1 MIFDIL
7 QLDNLQLFI
16 DAEIAKKAEKDRLS
30 KGQEPTKS
38 GKKKR
43 TWEEDMQ
50 AETEVDETEEDFLR
64 FYFVR
69 ERVITERIFG
79 GEWRRHLKNPQWQS
93 RRDQYQIPEV
103 RPSAG
108 SSSPTSSMSDE
119 RRSEVLLGMKG
130 KTKGMLQFLK
140 MAKDRAALREGGTSS
155 EDETSKQQSPRLLSP
170 N

>member
-1 MIFDIL
+1 M
-7 QLDNLQLFI
+7 QLYI
-16 DAEIAKKAEKDRLS
+16 DGEIAKKAEKERLQKDRPTET
-30 KGQEPTKS
+30 KG

-43 TWEEDMQ
+43 TWEEDM
-50 AETEVDETEEDFLR
+50 ADETEVDDTEEDFLR

-79 GEWRRHLKNPQWQS
+79 GEWRRHLQNPQWQS

-119 RRSEVLLGMKG
+119 RRSEVLLGMRAKTTASLAFLSIG
-130 KTKGMLQFLK
+130 KKYIQ
-140 MAKDRAALREGGTSS
+140 DRSS
-155 EDETSKQQSPRLLSP
+155 DESAEDESNKK
-170 N
+170 

>member
-1 MIFDIL
+1 MY
-7 QLDNLQLFI
+7 I
-16 DAEIAKKAEKDRLS
+16 DGEIAKKAEKERLQKDR
-30 KGQEPTKS
+30 PTTQS

-43 TWEEDMQ
+43 TWEDDMQ
-50 AETEVDETEEDFLR
+50 NETDVDDTEEDFLR

-69 ERVITERIFG
+69 ERVIMERIFG

-119 RRSEVLLGMKG
+119 RRSELLLGLR
-130 KTKGMLQFLK
+130 TKARAGLAMLSI
-140 MAKDRAALREGGTSS
+140 AKRTRGVEPSSS
-155 EDETSKQQSPRLLSP
+155 EDETTKM
-170 N
+170 

>member
-1 MIFDIL
+1 M
-7 QLDNLQLFI
+7 QLFI
-16 DAEIAKKAEKDRLS
+16 DAEIAKKAEKERLQKDR
-30 KGQEPTKS
+30 PTQA

-43 TWEEDMQ
+43 TWEEDM
-50 AETEVDETEEDFLR
+50 ADETEVDETEEDFLR

-119 RRSEVLLGMKG
+119 RRSEVLMGMKA
-130 KTKGMLQFLK
+130 KTKGMLHFLN
-140 MAKDRAALREGGTSS
+140 MAKARAELRGQSS
-155 EDETSKQQSPRLLSP
+155 SDDDTTK

>member
-1 MIFDIL
+1 MAD
-7 QLDNLQLFI
+7 
-16 DAEIAKKAEKDRLS
+16 
-30 KGQEPTKS
+30 
-38 GKKKR
+38 
-43 TWEEDMQ
+43 
-50 AETEVDETEEDFLR
+50 ETEVDETEEDFLR

-119 RRSEVLLGMKG
+119 RRSEVLLGMKA
-130 KTKGMLQFLK
+130 KTKGMLQFLN
-140 MAKDRAALREGGTSS
+140 MAKARAELREGGGTSS
-155 EDETSKQQSPRLLSP
+155 DDESTRRQTIDEDEVG
-170 N
+170 

>member
-1 MIFDIL
+1 MAD
-7 QLDNLQLFI
+7 
-16 DAEIAKKAEKDRLS
+16 
-30 KGQEPTKS
+30 
-38 GKKKR
+38 
-43 TWEEDMQ
+43 
-50 AETEVDETEEDFLR
+50 ETEVDETEEDFLR

-119 RRSEVLLGMKG
+119 RRSEVLMGMKA
-130 KTKGMLQFLK
+130 KTKGMLQFLN
-140 MAKDRAALREGGTSS
+140 MAKQRAELREGGGTSS
-155 EDETSKQQSPRLLSP
+155 DDESTRRQTIDEDEVD
-170 N
+170 

>member
-1 MIFDIL
+1 
-7 QLDNLQLFI
+7 
-16 DAEIAKKAEKDRLS
+16 
-30 KGQEPTKS
+30 
-38 GKKKR
+38 
-43 TWEEDMQ
+43 MQ
-50 AETEVDETEEDFLR
+50 DETEVDETEEDFLR

-119 RRSEVLLGMKG
+119 RRSEVLLGMKA
-130 KTKGMLQFLK
+130 KTKGMLQFLN
-140 MAKDRAALREGGTSS
+140 MAKVRAELREGGGTSS
-155 EDETSKQQSPRLLSP
+155 EDETNKITEIEEDDDADDDY
-170 N
+170 